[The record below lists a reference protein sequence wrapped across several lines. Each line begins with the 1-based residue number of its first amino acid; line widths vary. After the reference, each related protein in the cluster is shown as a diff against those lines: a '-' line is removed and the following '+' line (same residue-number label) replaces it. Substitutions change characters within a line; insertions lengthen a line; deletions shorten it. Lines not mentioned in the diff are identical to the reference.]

1 MPPNLNTHTDLN
13 IRNNTVYRDE
23 STHTNILFMC
33 FSVFLCVFLFYLSL
47 FSWFPPSAQMS
58 FHTIPIKQSKIAIE
72 RDVEEE
78 SVIFKHGEE
87 CVSGT
92 DSVRVAQK
100 WRKFKSHAEILREE
114 GAYVTVAFQY
124 SCPKCWLKE
133 SQFHLMFFGD
143 KKNRHTAKTLG
154 EFSLHI
160 SVTSEARRAFQVPL
174 CIFVVFSA

>member
-1 MPPNLNTHTDLN
+1 M
-13 IRNNTVYRDE
+13 YRDE
-23 STHTNILFMC
+23 STQTNILLMC
-33 FSVFLCVFLFYLSL
+33 FSVRIFVLFITFLLISPVSTDELSHH
-47 FSWFPPSAQMS
+47 PNKA
-58 FHTIPIKQSKIAIE
+58 KRIAIE

-124 SCPKCWLKE
+124 SCPKC
-133 SQFHLMFFGD
+133 
-143 KKNRHTAKTLG
+143 
-154 EFSLHI
+154 
-160 SVTSEARRAFQVPL
+160 
-174 CIFVVFSA
+174 

>member
-1 MPPNLNTHTDLN
+1 MHFCKTQHYVQRWKYSYEHIT
-13 IRNNTVYRDE
+13 R
-23 STHTNILFMC
+23 
-33 FSVFLCVFLFYLSL
+33 VFLCVFLFYLSL
-47 FSWFPPSAQMS
+47 FSWFPPSAPVS
-58 FHTIPIKQSKIAIE
+58 FHTIPIKQSEIAIE

-87 CVSGT
+87 SVSGT

-133 SQFHLMFFGD
+133 SQFHLMFFRD
-143 KKNRHTAKTLG
+143 KKIDILLKRWANFH
-154 EFSLHI
+154 SI
-160 SVTSEARRAFQVPL
+160 SV
-174 CIFVVFSA
+174 